1 MAISSSSSSSSSD
14 NEVQNCS
21 KQCLESFKTLQKNF
35 DSEREKHSRARLEI
49 QGYELALESLE
60 SRILGHEKNELDWGE
75 KYEFQNYELKSSDE
89 EISPANDRFSKAD
102 GYHAIAPP
110 ITGEPSNQD
119 ETIGKINDVNI
130 EKPKSIHES
139 VVSKPKI
146 NKDKVIIEDWN
157 SDDEDDVSAV
167 KIVSP
172 VKTNETQ
179 TVRNQVDK
187 IGQISQKEGIGFK
200 KIKAFFVCKSSD
212 HLIKDCDFYAKK
224 SPKPKV
230 KTMVNTGKRVVK
242 PVWDNGKR
250 VNQQKISNNFENTL
264 NQEGLFVHQELTNKT
279 ERISNKKRK
288 NIKKCDKNGTR
299 DGKVCGE
306 KPNQSKSIREE

>member
-1 MAISSSSSSSSSD
+1 M
-14 NEVQNCS
+14 NQL
-21 KQCLESFKTLQKNF
+21 CLNQK
-35 DSEREKHSRARLEI
+35 
-49 QGYELALESLE
+49 
-60 SRILGHEKNELDWGE
+60 
-75 KYEFQNYELKSSDE
+75 KYQ
-89 EISPANDRFSKAD
+89 
-102 GYHAIAPP
+102 
-110 ITGEPSNQD
+110 
-119 ETIGKINDVNI
+119 
-130 EKPKSIHES
+130 
-139 VVSKPKI
+139 
-146 NKDKVIIEDWN
+146 DKVIIEDWN

-224 SPKPKV
+224 SPTPKAQ
-230 KTMVNTGKRVVK
+230 MGKARNILLV
-242 PVWDNGKR
+242 
-250 VNQQKISNNFENTL
+250 L
-264 NQEGLFVHQELTNKT
+264 LGLLVLL